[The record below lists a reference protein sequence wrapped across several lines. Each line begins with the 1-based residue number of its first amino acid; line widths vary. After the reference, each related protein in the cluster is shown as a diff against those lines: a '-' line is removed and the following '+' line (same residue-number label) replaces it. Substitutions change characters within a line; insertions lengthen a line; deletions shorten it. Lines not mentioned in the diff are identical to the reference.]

1 MRGHRDNPSVNR
13 YLKDKAMDR
22 IDHAL
27 GRPADPLRETHRSY
41 FAVGTDNDIA
51 AAFRA
56 SPHWEE
62 APPSGINEDM
72 RWFYVTDAGRKALAE
87 HLKAIGDSTR
97 RFVVNYWEYSD
108 VVAAETPA
116 KARYRKFLDVSDT
129 WSELTFAEFQR
140 NSRVR
145 LAA

>member
-1 MRGHRDNPSVNR
+1 MRENPSVNR

-27 GRPADPLRETHRSY
+27 GRPADPMRETHRSY
-41 FAVGTDNDIA
+41 YAVGNASDIA
-51 AAFRA
+51 TSFRA
-56 SPHWEE
+56 SPHWIE

-72 RWFYVTDAGRKALAE
+72 RWFYVTDAGRKALAD
-87 HLKAIGDSTR
+87 HLKSIGDRTR
-97 RFVVNYWEYSD
+97 RYLVSYWEYSD
-108 VVAAETPA
+108 IVAAETPA
-116 KARYRKFLDVSDT
+116 KARYSKFLDVRDA

-140 NSRVR
+140 NSKVR

>member
-1 MRGHRDNPSVNR
+1 MRGQKDNPTVNR

-27 GRPADPLRETHRSY
+27 GRPADPMRETHRRY
-41 FAVGTDNDIA
+41 FAVGKDSDIA
-51 AAFRA
+51 KGFRA

-72 RWFYVTDAGRKALAE
+72 RWFYVTDAGRMALRD
-87 HLKAIGDSTR
+87 HLKEINDRTR
-97 RFVVNYWEYSD
+97 RYTVTYWEYSD
-108 VVAAETPA
+108 IVAAETPA
-116 KARYRKFLDVSDT
+116 KARYSKFLDVSDA

-145 LAA
+145 LAP